1 VAILVS
7 QGMASTLTS
16 QGAPSSPARGWWRK
30 AAWWLAMVSCLLLW
44 LFLGHDP
51 ERWPD
56 LSLLQYLPFALM
68 APPALLLALFMWPL
82 GGRWRWVA
90 WAPLALVLG
99 PIMGLCTGLP
109 DQGSVRVRMMTYN
122 AKAFLALNEPGGA
135 SRLATEVWR
144 ADADILVMQDVG
156 NLPQWQALQPEPYKL
171 MFGERHV
178 EAFGQYVIASRTPLR
193 DCAASYIP
201 FEGHQHTFFHCM
213 TEVKGQAV
221 EVLTVHFNTPRDG
234 LNATRFE
241 GLKGLAAWR
250 SNLRERLHQSAYL
263 SAYVRQTGHP
273 CILAGDLNAPER
285 SRVVQNLL
293 HEGLRDAFSSSAW
306 GWGYTHGHSL
316 LKGHAQ
322 SFIRIDHILVS
333 TSIGV
338 RQAWVGGKGGSQH
351 RPVIADLVLVRD

>member
-30 AAWWLAMVSCLLLW
+30 AAWWLAMASCLLLW

-144 ADADILVMQDVG
+144 
-156 NLPQWQALQPEPYKL
+156 
-171 MFGERHV
+171 
-178 EAFGQYVIASRTPLR
+178 
-193 DCAASYIP
+193 AASYIP